1 MMTDS
6 NKQRCETKKQCLRDL
21 LCKWVDRAPILF
33 MFVMFALGIIFW
45 GGFNTSMEM
54 TNNEEFCISCHE
66 MRNNVYQEYKQT
78 VHYTNRTG
86 VRATC
91 PDCHVPREWE
101 HKVVRKIG
109 ATNELLH
116 KVIGSIDTPEKF
128 EAKRLKLAEHVWD
141 SMKDTDSRE
150 CKNCHA
156 NEFMKLGSQSK
167 LSQRKHARGI
177 KDGLTCIE
185 CHRGIAHQLPKD
197 FDADGKL
204 HALFKKTKRPCG
216 DCHKNL
222 AQSDEQITW

>member
-1 MMTDS
+1 MTDP
-6 NKQRCETKKQCLRDL
+6 NKQRCETKRQCLRDA
-21 LCKWVDRAPILF
+21 LCKWVDRAPIAF
-33 MFVMFALGIIFW
+33 MIVMFTLGIIFW

-54 TNNEEFCISCHE
+54 TNTEEFCISCHE

-101 HKVVRKIG
+101 HMVVRKIG
-109 ATNELLH
+109 ATNELFH
-116 KVIGSIDTPEKF
+116 KAIGSIDTPEKF

-141 SMKDTDSRE
+141 SMKETDSRE

-156 NEFMKLGSQSK
+156 NEFMELNSQSK

-177 KDGLTCIE
+177 KDGLTCID

-204 HALFKKTKRPCG
+204 HASFKKTRRPCG

-222 AQSDEQITW
+222 AQSDEVISW